1 MGKELTKEDRIIEL
15 LEMLS
20 SQNMQEKME
29 NFVQFC
35 TYVDDLENKI
45 AAMQKEM
52 EQMKQ
57 MKQGITEAPKETKFV
72 RMKAGIQ
79 AEMDQLSEKLQ
90 PIREQVKEIKENILA
105 KVTDIMD
112 EAKKKGKAALHR
124 MSEFVGLKDKLQ
136 SMQEKVQKAQAKVE
150 HTIDKL
156 EEFGKGMRQ
165 ANRKIANTVR
175 ILFDRETVDYR
186 KKEKKISKTQIAL
199 KPLHGIS
206 FLLKDMDRTL
216 YSAIK
221 KVEGLQVEPR
231 VEQKEKTK
239 ENIERIQGDVN
250 RMPMVA
256 EQEVQYGADLFE
268 QHQKQQKESKK
279 VEKAECKSQQP
290 KEKAHKR

>member
-29 NFVQFC
+29 NFFQFC

-57 MKQGITEAPKETKFV
+57 GIIEAPKETKFV

-90 PIREQVKEIKENILA
+90 PMREQVKEIKENILE
-105 KVTDIMD
+105 KVTDITD
-112 EAKKKGKAALHR
+112 EAKKKGKAVLHR

-136 SMQEKVQKAQAKVE
+136 SMQENVQKAQAKVE

-199 KPLHGIS
+199 KPLQGIS
-206 FLLKDMDRTL
+206 FLLKDMDQTL

-221 KVEGLQVEPR
+221 KMEGLQVEPR
-231 VEQKEKTK
+231 VEQREKTK

-279 VEKAECKSQQP
+279 ADQAECKNQQP